1 MLADNFTVTV
11 CCSLFGCVVQKR
23 YQSFSGY
30 IHYPYVGNILAMT
43 VALISANKSLYLSL
57 NIYSFNYIH

>member
-30 IHYPYVGNILAMT
+30 IHYPYVGNIGYDYGTDFSKQEPLL
-43 VALISANKSLYLSL
+43 VP
-57 NIYSFNYIH
+57 